1 MLSSVFIF
9 GSWLVESSCSLLLP
23 LHPLPEF
30 LLAVRD
36 FHVVFFLFDFTPL
49 ALLSSLPHPPM
60 TVASSPTE
68 FLEVEPV
75 SCVPMSDDSYLTSW
89 RVRLF
94 DFWAMARLIVVDRQ
108 DLLTV
113 LCVYLPLAH
122 HVVPTLAV

>member
-1 MLSSVFIF
+1 
-9 GSWLVESSCSLLLP
+9 
-23 LHPLPEF
+23 
-30 LLAVRD
+30 
-36 FHVVFFLFDFTPL
+36 
-49 ALLSSLPHPPM
+49 M

-68 FLEVEPV
+68 ILEVEPV

-94 DFWAMARLIVVDRQ
+94 DFWAMARLIVVDGQ

-113 LCVYLPLAH
+113 LCVYLPLSH

>member
-1 MLSSVFIF
+1 MQ
-9 GSWLVESSCSLLLP
+9 

-30 LLAVRD
+30 LLTVRD

-49 ALLSSLPHPPM
+49 APLSSLVLLGPFPP
-60 TVASSPTE
+60 TS

-75 SCVPMSDDSYLTSW
+75 YCVPMSDDSYLTSW

-94 DFWAMARLIVVDRQ
+94 DFWAMARLIVVDGQ

-113 LCVYLPLAH
+113 LCVYLPLSH